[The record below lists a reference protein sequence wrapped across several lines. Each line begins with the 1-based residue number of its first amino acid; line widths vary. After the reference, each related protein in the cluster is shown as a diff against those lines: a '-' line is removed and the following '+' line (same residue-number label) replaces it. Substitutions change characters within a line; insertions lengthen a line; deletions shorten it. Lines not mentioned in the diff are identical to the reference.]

1 MEIISSQSLFMV
13 RDMKL
18 SAGRGG
24 GIRKRSLGFFYFARY
39 FRLTSFLFSTGSF
52 I

>member
-1 MEIISSQSLFMV
+1 MEIIFSQPLFMV

-24 GIRKRSLGFFYFARY
+24 ASENAP
-39 FRLTSFLFSTGSF
+39 
-52 I
+52 

>member
-1 MEIISSQSLFMV
+1 MLIISSQSLFMV

-24 GIRKRSLGFFYFARY
+24 VASENAP
-39 FRLTSFLFSTGSF
+39 
-52 I
+52 

>member
-1 MEIISSQSLFMV
+1 MEIIFSQPLFMV

-24 GIRKRSLGFFYFARY
+24 ASKNAL
-39 FRLTSFLFSTGSF
+39 
-52 I
+52 